1 MSTRNYR
8 LDRFTG
14 AIRAGELKASVI
26 LALTVP
32 VACALISIAW
42 AIVTYLIVREKQRA
56 QVELARLEIE
66 GKKQVSSYNATS
78 SQHPIS

>member
-8 LDRFTG
+8 LDQFTG
-14 AIRAGELKASVI
+14 TTPAGELKASVI

-32 VACALISIAW
+32 AACALVSIAW
-42 AIVTYLIVREKQRA
+42 AIVTYLMVREKQRA

-66 GKKQVSSYNATS
+66 GKKQISSN
-78 SQHPIS
+78 